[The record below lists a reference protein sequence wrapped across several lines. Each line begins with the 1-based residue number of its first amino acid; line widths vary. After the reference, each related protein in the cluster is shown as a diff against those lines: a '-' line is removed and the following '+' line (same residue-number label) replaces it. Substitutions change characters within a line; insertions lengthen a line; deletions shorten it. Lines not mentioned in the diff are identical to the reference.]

1 VAKNLE
7 IKMKLWNKGKELNK
21 FIEDFT
27 VGDDYIIDK
36 EFLVYDC
43 VASIAHAKTLKKA
56 GILTSSDTEKL
67 IKELKN
73 IQSRGLIIKKED
85 EDVHTAIEN
94 HLVKKLGALGKKI
107 HAGRSRN
114 DQIMAAMQLWSKDKI
129 FEVHNLAVKLCETL
143 NKFSKDNPLIMP
155 GYTHMQKAMPSS
167 LQLLIGSYIESLLD
181 DLTLLNTAY
190 SINNRNPLGS
200 GAGYG
205 TTLNLD
211 RDYTA
216 KLLGFDGNRNAI
228 YTQARPK
235 LISAILSA
243 LCSIMKTLDKMAS
256 DLLIFTMSEFN
267 FFHLPDEFCTG
278 SSIMPQKKNYDVL
291 ELIRGKSAFVHSALY
306 AIDMLGSKLISGY
319 NRDYQLAKKPLIEA
333 FASTTA
339 CLTAMNLVYKNLKIN
354 HTAVKKAVTPEL
366 FAADHA
372 YELVKG
378 GQSFREAYKETAKSL
393 TSLKTPE
400 NVYKN
405 RDFLRF
411 KDYTAEINN
420 RKRNFLKHNNL
431 CNPHFKSV

>member
-1 VAKNLE
+1 
-7 IKMKLWNKGKELNK
+7 MKLWNKGKKLNK

-36 EFLVYDC
+36 EFLAYDC
-43 VASIAHAKTLKKA
+43 IASIAHAKTLKKA
-56 GILTSSDTEKL
+56 GTLTDNEAEKL
-67 IKELKN
+67 IKELKVL
-73 IQSRGLIIKKED
+73 QHRGLTIKKED

-94 HLVKKLGALGKKI
+94 HLVKKLGNLGKKI

-114 DQIMAAMQLWSKDKI
+114 DQIMAAMQLWCKDKI
-129 FEVHNLAVKLCETL
+129 SITYNLAIELCETL

-155 GYTHMQKAMPSS
+155 GYTHTQKAMPSS

-181 DLTLLNTAY
+181 DLMILNTAY

-200 GAGYG
+200 AAGYG
-205 TTLNLD
+205 TSLNLD

-216 KLLGFDGNRNAI
+216 KLLGFNGNKNAI

-235 LISAILSA
+235 LISTILSA
-243 LCSIMKTLDKMAS
+243 LCSVMKTLDKTAS
-256 DLLIFTMSEFN
+256 DLLIFTMSEFS
-267 FFHLPDEFCTG
+267 FFFLPDEFCTG

-306 AIDMLGSKLISGY
+306 AVDMLGSKLISGY
-319 NRDYQLAKKPLIEA
+319 NRDCQLVKKPLIEA

-354 HTAVKKAVTPEL
+354 HPAVKKAVTPEL
-366 FAADHA
+366 FAADYA
-372 YELVKG
+372 YELVKS
-378 GQSFREAYKETAKSL
+378 GQSFREAYNKTAKSL
-393 TSLKTPE
+393 SSLKTPE

-411 KDYTAEINN
+411 KNYAAEINKYK
-420 RKRNFLKHNNL
+420 KR
-431 CNPHFKSV
+431 FKVCQAVKKS